1 MDDGITHLRNLLLS
15 IDVFLGSL
23 FRTIG
28 LTPFLYLH
36 HNAGNGIFQDGMFHK
51 NRCKKLEK
59 LSMDS
64 GKQVWYDI
72 YVGRLP

>member
-1 MDDGITHLRNLLLS
+1 MDDGITHFRNLLLS
-15 IDVFLGSL
+15 IDLFLGSL

-36 HNAGNGIFQDGMFHK
+36 HTAGKGIFQDGMFHK
-51 NRCKKLEK
+51 RKGKSLEDTQIYR
-59 LSMDS
+59 SIS
-64 GKQVWYDI
+64 IWYDK